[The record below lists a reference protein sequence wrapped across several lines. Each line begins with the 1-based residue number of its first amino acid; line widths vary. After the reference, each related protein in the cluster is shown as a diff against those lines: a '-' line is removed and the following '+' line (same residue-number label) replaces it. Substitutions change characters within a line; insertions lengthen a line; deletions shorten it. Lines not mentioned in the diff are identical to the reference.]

1 MPLTHGPEPADR
13 IHVHTLTQHPR
24 GERACRLA
32 AGAIAIMCAAAALV
46 AQTSDRARTESQARR
61 ANERILALQRE
72 ADALAGQQRSLLV
85 DLRRLEVERNI
96 KTEQLRHAEAELQK
110 IGVELGNAGN
120 QIAAL
125 EEATAASRPVLEAR
139 LIELYKLGEA
149 GYTRL
154 LFNVSDIRDVG
165 RAYRMVAAVS
175 AMDRHR
181 AEQHRQNLVRLR
193 TAYASLESRRAEV
206 AKLKQAAANARVAA
220 DRAADTRTQLIAD
233 IDRRR
238 ELTAE
243 LAGELQTAQAKLQ
256 QTLTAMNAGIPR
268 PASDGPMLPIGPFR
282 GDLEWPSAG
291 RMLTPFGGRGST
303 VSRAPAA
310 TGVQFAA
317 DEGSGVRAVHD
328 GTVAFAGP
336 FTGYGTLVIVDHG
349 KETFSLYGQL
359 GTSQVERGAKVER
372 GQVVGTAGRILAGI
386 PGMYFEMRVDGK
398 PVDPLEWLKKK
409 P

>member
-1 MPLTHGPEPADR
+1 VPLTRGLQPADR
-13 IHVHTLTQHPR
+13 IKVHTLTHHLR
-24 GERACRLA
+24 RARACRFA
-32 AGAIAIMCAAAALV
+32 AGATAILCAGAALA

-61 ANERILALQRE
+61 ASERVLALQRE
-72 ADALAGQQRSLLV
+72 ADSLASQQRSLLV
-85 DLRRLEVERNI
+85 DLRRLEVERDL
-96 KTEQLRHAEAELQK
+96 KTAQLRHAETDLQT
-110 IGVELGNAGN
+110 IGVELGNTGN

-139 LIELYKLGEA
+139 LIELYKLGGA

-154 LFNVSDIRDVG
+154 LLNVSDVKEVG
-165 RAYRMVAAVS
+165 RAYRLVAAVA

-193 TAYASLESRRAEV
+193 TAYASLESRRAEA
-206 AKLKQAAANARVAA
+206 AKLKQTAANARIAA
-220 DRAADTRTQLIAD
+220 DRAADARAQLIAD

-243 LAGELQTAQAKLQ
+243 LAGELQTAQVKLQ
-256 QTLTAMNAGIPR
+256 QTLTAINAGIPR
-268 PASDGPMLPIGPFR
+268 ETSEDPSLPIGPFR
-282 GDLEWPSAG
+282 GDLEWPSGG
-291 RMLTPFGGRGST
+291 RMLTPFGGRGAT
-303 VSRAPAA
+303 VSRVPAA
-310 TGVQFAA
+310 SGVQFAA
-317 DEGSGVRAVHD
+317 DEGSVVRAVHD

-349 KETFSLYGQL
+349 RQIFSLYGQL

-372 GQVVGTAGRILAGI
+372 GQLVGTAGRILAGI